1 MEYNLFMKKYIF
13 TTIFSLLSFSALA
26 DNNLPATNPAIC
38 LANNIYH
45 EASTQPDAGQVAV
58 GLVVL
63 NRVKDSRYPNS
74 ICEVVYDARM
84 TESWKTK
91 QFPDLPDHKRK
102 YYPKR
107 HQCQFSW
114 YCDGKADK
122 IHDRK
127 AYAKI
132 YALAIRIISGRYNGL
147 IEGATHYHADYVSPN
162 WSKSHTYIGQI
173 ADHIFYRWD

>member
-1 MEYNLFMKKYIF
+1 MPTFKGPFIGKGGLTGYNTVEGILPISERYALE
-13 TTIFSLLSFSALA
+13 TIETL
-26 DNNLPATNPAIC
+26 
-38 LANNIYH
+38 Y
-45 EASTQPDAGQVAV
+45 
-58 GLVVL
+58 
-63 NRVKDSRYPNS
+63 
-74 ICEVVYDARM
+74 
-84 TESWKTK
+84 K

-114 YCDGKADK
+114 YCDGKADRIYDK
-122 IHDRK
+122 K

-147 IEGATHYHADYVSPN
+147 IEGATHYHADYVSPS

-173 ADHIFYRWD
+173 ADHIFYR

>member
-114 YCDGKADK
+114 YCDGKADRIYDK
-122 IHDRK
+122 K